1 MVKNYNYSNT
11 SNAEYSIFEG
21 NQISFKS
28 ILDTLVTRKKIFIFL
43 ALTFFTI
50 LTGNLIFRRIAR
62 PIFRGSFILMISD
75 PFVGDRKS
83 ADGAFSLENL
93 ALNQNKSDVPTLIA
107 YLRSPKLLE
116 SIAKKNNLSPE
127 SLIGKV
133 DINRP
138 RLNRIGKQSDTLLV
152 TLEGSNKSEMENIIN
167 KLSNEYV
174 IAAATARKQQIY
186 GGIKFLEEEEPKLI
200 QKVSQNQKILEDFR
214 LKNETLDPIKEGE
227 FLKKN
232 ISEIEEKILSL
243 NSENVRLEF
252 IKENLENG
260 ILFTRGLNSGGISG
274 DYFEVIDSDQ
284 LLLKEILVVKDSL
297 AKAQSNYKDS
307 SIVVQNLKE
316 KLSQLEPILLEKQKS
331 AVKAAITVNNSLIKS
346 SNNKLIELKKT
357 FAILP
362 QVISEY
368 SVIKQSLKNLEKNLL
383 VLIQTKDKLQLE
395 ISQEILPWKI
405 IDDPKV
411 GQNPIKPNIKRNLIY
426 ISFLTFFFS
435 SIITYL
441 IDRIDNV
448 FHNAAEVEKFID
460 IPILGFIPFFKFQPK
475 DLLKSE
481 DNKKDNSENKLFKDE
496 NFFIFQET
504 FRNIYTSIKFSNID
518 KEIKTISLTST
529 IPQEGKSLCTVFL
542 AINISEISK
551 KVLIVDA
558 DLRRPSLHQKLDV
571 DNISGLSNFLVNSKS
586 NWKDYVMKHEKYD
599 NLSYITAGKVP
610 PNSIRLLESQKM
622 NSLIEDLK
630 SSNEYDL
637 IIFDCPPVLGLGDSL
652 IVSNFVDGI
661 IVNVSLNKVDR
672 NLATETIRKLN
683 VLKTPILGLIINSVH
698 KPAKEAP
705 LKNKYFAN
713 YMPLETSER
722 YGMNNQK
729 GNESFDQKNSP
740 TTIKEKLKL
749 KLQKFLD
756 WLNE

>member
-1 MVKNYNYSNT
+1 MVKNYNYLT
-11 SNAEYSIFEG
+11 ASNADDSIFEG

-28 ILDTLVTRKKIFIFL
+28 ILDTLATRKKIFIIL
-43 ALTFFTI
+43 VLTFFTI
-50 LTGNLIFRRIAR
+50 LTGNLIYRRIAK
-62 PIFRGSFILMISD
+62 PIYRGSFILMISD
-75 PFVGDRKS
+75 PFVGDRRS
-83 ADGAFSLENL
+83 SDGAFSLENL

-107 YLRSPKLLE
+107 YLKSPKLLE
-116 SIAKKNNLSPE
+116 SIAKKNNIFPG

-138 RLNRIGKQSDTLLV
+138 RLQRLGKQSDTLNV
-152 TLEGSNKSEMENIIN
+152 TLEGNNKSEMEKIIN
-167 KLSNEYV
+167 KLSKEYV

-186 GGIKFLEEEEPKLI
+186 GGIKFLEQEQPKLI
-200 QKVSQNQKILEDFR
+200 KKVSENQEILENFR

-227 FLKKN
+227 VLERKIF
-232 ISEIEEKILSL
+232 EIEERILSL

-260 ILFTRGLNSGGISG
+260 ILFTRGLDTTGISG
-274 DYFEVIDSDQ
+274 DFFEVIGSDQ
-284 LLLKEILVVKDSL
+284 LLLKEILAVKDSL
-297 AKAQSNYKDS
+297 AKAQSKYKDS
-307 SIVVQNLKE
+307 SIVVQNLKV

-346 SNNKLIELKKT
+346 SNNKIIELKKT
-357 FAILP
+357 FALVP
-362 QVISEY
+362 EVISEY
-368 SVIKQSLKNLEKNLL
+368 SVIIQSLKNLEENLL

-395 ISQEILPWKI
+395 LSQEILPWKI

-411 GQNPIKPNIKRNLIY
+411 SQSPIKPNIKRNLIY
-426 ISFLTFFFS
+426 ISFLSFFFAS
-435 SIITYL
+435 TITYL
-441 IDRIDNV
+441 IDRLDNI

-460 IPILGFIPFFKFQPK
+460 LPILGYIPFFKFQPK
-475 DLLKSE
+475 DLLKYE
-481 DNKKDNSENKLFKDE
+481 DNKKEDSENELFKDE

-529 IPQEGKSLCTVFL
+529 IPEEGKSICTVFL

-571 DNISGLSNFLVNSKS
+571 DNISGLSNFLVNSESK
-586 NWKDYVMKHEKYD
+586 WKDYIMKHEKYN

-610 PNSIRLLESQKM
+610 PNSIRLLESEKM
-622 NSLIEDLK
+622 KSLIEDLK

-683 VLKTPILGLIINSVH
+683 VLKTPILGLIINSVY
-698 KPAKEAP
+698 KPTKEAP
-705 LKNKYFAN
+705 LKNKYFTN
-713 YMPLETSER
+713 YMPLETSQR

-729 GNESFDQKNSP
+729 EEKSLDQKNNP
-740 TTIKEKLKL
+740 FTIKAKFKL
-749 KLQKFLD
+749 KLQKFWG